1 MSTIKANAVE
11 PTTTNSDLTLSGNGT
26 GVVALDTLKASTTN
40 TDLNL
45 SANGTGGIVIGTGFG
60 CSQQTVYDLG
70 TNSSGTETL
79 DSDNGNFQKG
89 INGGAHTLA
98 PQSQLSTIVVQ
109 YTNNASAGT
118 LSTSGFDIV
127 TGDTIST
134 TNGDDFMLYSTVNGA
149 FQHLHAV
156 ALQ

>member
-1 MSTIKANAVE
+1 LSTIKANAVE
-11 PTTTNSDLTLSGNGT
+11 PTTTNSALT
-26 GVVALDTLKASTTN
+26 
-40 TDLNL
+40 L

-89 INGGAHTLA
+89 VNGGAHTLA

-118 LSTSGFDIV
+118 LTTSGYDIV

-149 FQHLHAV
+149 FQHLHV
-156 ALQ
+156 TALQ

>member
-11 PTTTNSDLTLSGNGT
+11 PTTTNSALT
-26 GVVALDTLKASTTN
+26 
-40 TDLNL
+40 L

-89 INGGAHTLA
+89 VNGGAHTLA

-149 FQHLHAV
+149 FQHLHV
-156 ALQ
+156 TALQ

>member
-11 PTTTNSDLTLSGNGT
+11 PTTTNSALT
-26 GVVALDTLKASTTN
+26 
-40 TDLNL
+40 L

-89 INGGAHTLA
+89 VNGGAHTLA

-118 LSTSGFDIV
+118 LSTSGYDIV

-149 FQHLHAV
+149 FQHLHV
-156 ALQ
+156 TALQ

>member
-11 PTTTNSDLTLSGNGT
+11 PTTTNSALT
-26 GVVALDTLKASTTN
+26 
-40 TDLNL
+40 L

-89 INGGAHTLA
+89 VNGGAHTLA
-98 PQSQLSTIVVQ
+98 PQSQLSTIIVQ

-118 LSTSGFDIV
+118 LTTSGYDIV

-134 TNGDDFMLYSTVNGA
+134 TNGDDFFLYSTVNGA
-149 FQHLHAV
+149 FQHLHVV

>member
-11 PTTTNSDLTLSGNGT
+11 PTTTNSALT
-26 GVVALDTLKASTTN
+26 
-40 TDLNL
+40 L

-89 INGGAHTLA
+89 VNGGAHTLA

-118 LSTSGFDIV
+118 LTTSGYDIV

-149 FQHLHAV
+149 FQHLHV
-156 ALQ
+156 TALQ